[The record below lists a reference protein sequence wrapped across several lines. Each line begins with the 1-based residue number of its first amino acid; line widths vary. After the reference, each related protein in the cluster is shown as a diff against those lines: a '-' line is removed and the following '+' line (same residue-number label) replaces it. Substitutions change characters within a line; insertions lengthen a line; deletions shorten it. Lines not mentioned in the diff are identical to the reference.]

1 MQFDL
6 DQRTANLSVGEFADF
21 TLGPR
26 EAAGGPQGLW
36 RAQLGTQWHR
46 QMRERTAAEHP
57 DAEFEIAIDG
67 RVFHRGWTLTL
78 TGRIDQLVPAI
89 GRLTLREIKT
99 VIRPLPA
106 DETELRAEY
115 PGYFVQLAT
124 YAALRRIVDSSPTN
138 PQLGT
143 RNSKPETP
151 VRPALRAEL
160 VFVEVGS
167 GLTQTVVL
175 TTTDD
180 ALFRTQLERVAEFLA
195 LRQRA
200 RERLRH
206 LRFRPPFAEFRPGQ
220 EHALAAL
227 QAVLGHRQSAI
238 LLEAPT
244 GFGKTGVLLE
254 AALTHLR
261 AGHFE
266 RVLYLTGKATGQLQ
280 VVRTLQAMTSPSTE
294 CNPLGYTSAALSPS
308 VASAAG
314 NPAPDDGNPEP
325 ETRNPEPETQPATPV
340 AVWVVRPK
348 SEHCVN
354 TTFHC
359 VRATCAYLADMAVRW
374 PRSGLARF
382 YLNENEPRDLASLRA
397 AGREALI
404 CPYEITRTALGFN
417 DVWIG
422 DYNYVFA
429 PANRGL
435 FFEQPGFDPARS
447 LLIIDEAHNL
457 PARVADAYS
466 HRFSAPEADLVR
478 AALYRTRSL
487 TQLVEAWDHWTHF
500 LHQLTHRDALA
511 LADEDDARDL
521 LEQVAKL
528 VTTVPLDYATLGPEA
543 SECLWQVPALVDQL
557 ENNAALTRHWW
568 CPRAG
573 ELAVTCLDAAPAI
586 GAALREFGG
595 VVLASATFGP
605 EGEYAESLGLD
616 DPPESEPPPP
626 AEPPGRLGQLTKR
639 DTRRL
644 FKQLTSGAE
653 LLKVEETRAAAVT
666 CLRAGTPWR
675 DDAYD
680 VAYDLRVDT
689 TFQHR
694 ARHYATTAA
703 TIVAMHGAAARID
716 TPPPAPSSSDPAEG
730 CRAASPYRAPE
741 VRHPH
746 AALPSP
752 SGGVRPV
759 RQAHG
764 RRPRPTTQP
773 AIPHAPSAS
782 LFTSVAASSSNTIA
796 VFFPS
801 YAYAEAILHELEA
814 QGAPLRVALQQR
826 LADLAAQAAWVEAA
840 LTEADALFLVLGS
853 SFAESID
860 VLGGRV
866 TRAMVIGPALPE
878 VNAVQRARMAALA
891 SLGREGAFRR
901 VYQIPGMQKVNQA
914 LGRLVRAPGQHAKVL
929 LHCRRFAE
937 PSYAELLDPD
947 YRHGAQITTD
957 AELSAWFESRPP
969 LA

>member
-26 EAAGGPQGLW
+26 DAGGGPQGLW

-46 QMRERTAAEHP
+46 QLRECTAAEHP
-57 DAEFEIAIDG
+57 QAEFEIAVAG

-78 TGRIDQLVPAI
+78 TGRIDQLVPAAA
-89 GRLTLREIKT
+89 RLTLREIKT

-124 YAALRRIVDSSPTN
+124 YAALRRIADSRVPPPAALCPPPS
-138 PQLGT
+138 
-143 RNSKPETP
+143 
-151 VRPALRAEL
+151 VPALRAEL

-167 GLTQTVVL
+167 GLMQTVVL
-175 TTTDD
+175 TAADD

-227 QAVLGHRQSAI
+227 QSVIGHQQSAI

-280 VVRTLQAMTSPSTE
+280 VVRTLQAMTSPTAE
-294 CNPLGYTSAALSPS
+294 CNPLGYTSAIAPPEVVAAPDAPVSPADCHLLDDNSRAVPAVECNPLGYTSAIAPPS
-308 VASAAG
+308 VATLPAQDQCHLLSDISHAPVAPADG
-314 NPAPDDGNPEP
+314 NPAP
-325 ETRNPEPETQPATPV
+325 ETRNPEPGNPTTTPV

-354 TTFHC
+354 PTFHC
-359 VRATCAYLADMAVRW
+359 VRATCAYLADMASRW

-382 YLNENEPRDLASLRA
+382 YLNENEPRDIASLRV

-466 HRFSAPEADLVR
+466 HSFSAPEADTVR

-500 LHQLTHRDALA
+500 LRQLTPRDALA
-511 LADEDDARDL
+511 LADEDDARHL
-521 LEQVAKL
+521 LEQVARL
-528 VTTVPLDYATLGPEA
+528 VATVPLDYAVLGPEA
-543 SECLWQVPALVDQL
+543 SEHLWQVPALVDQL
-557 ENNAALTRHWW
+557 ENNAALSRHWW

-573 ELAVTCLDAAPAI
+573 ELAVTCLNAAPAI

-616 DPPESEPPPP
+616 DPPAPEPSPPSEPT
-626 AEPPGRLGQLTKR
+626 GRLGQLTKR

-644 FKQLTSGAE
+644 FKQLTSGTE

-675 DDAYD
+675 DAAYD

-703 TIVAMHGAAARID
+703 TIVAMHAATTRSNQDSRSSRGHEAGL
-716 TPPPAPSSSDPAEG
+716 PPPNSLTS
-730 CRAASPYRAPE
+730 AATYSR
-741 VRHPH
+741 
-746 AALPSP
+746 S
-752 SGGVRPV
+752 
-759 RQAHG
+759 
-764 RRPRPTTQP
+764 
-773 AIPHAPSAS
+773 
-782 LFTSVAASSSNTIA
+782 TIA

-801 YAYAEAILHELEA
+801 YAYAEAILHEIEA

-826 LADLAAQAAWVEAA
+826 LADLAAQAAWVDDA
-840 LTEADALFLVLGS
+840 LAQADALFLVLGS

-866 TRAMVIGPALPE
+866 TRAVVVGPALPE

-891 SLGREGAFRR
+891 PLGREAAFRR

-914 LGRLVRAPGQHAKVL
+914 LGRLVRAPGQRAKVL
-929 LHCRRFAE
+929 LHCRRFAV

-947 YRHGAQITTD
+947 YRGGAQLTTD
-957 AELSAWFESRPP
+957 AELSAWLETGP
-969 LA
+969 

>member
-26 EAAGGPQGLW
+26 ESMGGPQGLW

-46 QMRERTAAEHP
+46 QLRERTAAEHA

-67 RVFHRGWTLTL
+67 RVFHRGWTFAL
-78 TGRIDQLVPAI
+78 TGRIDQLVPAD
-89 GRLTLREIKT
+89 GRLTLREIKSVT
-99 VIRPLPA
+99 RPLPA

-115 PGYFVQLAT
+115 PGYFIQLAT
-124 YAALRRIVDSSPTN
+124 YAALRRIADSSPTV
-138 PQLGT
+138 PKLGT
-143 RNSKPETP
+143 RNPKLETSVP
-151 VRPALRAEL
+151 PALRAEL

-175 TTTDD
+175 TTADD
-180 ALFRTQLERVAEFLA
+180 AIFRTQLERVAEFLA

-220 EHALAAL
+220 EYALAAL
-227 QAVLGHRQSAI
+227 QSAIGHQQSAI

-261 AGHFE
+261 AAHFE

-280 VVRTLQAMTSPSTE
+280 VVRTLQAMTSPTANCHLLDDNSRTAPAAQCNPLGYTSE
-294 CNPLGYTSAALSPS
+294 VAPPGVTAAAVSAPVSPADCHLLDDNSRIAPPAQCNPLGYTSA
-308 VASAAG
+308 
-314 NPAPDDGNPEP
+314 PAEGNPELG
-325 ETRNPEPETQPATPV
+325 TRNPEPKTQNPEPAPANATPV

-354 TTFHC
+354 VTFHC
-359 VRATCAYLADMAVRW
+359 VRATCAYLADMAARW
-374 PRSGLARF
+374 PRSGLARY
-382 YLNENEPRDLASLRA
+382 YLNENEPRDIASLRA

-447 LLIIDEAHNL
+447 LLIVDEAHNL

-466 HRFSAPEADLVR
+466 HSFSAPDADTVR

-487 TQLVEAWDHWTHF
+487 PQLVEAWEHWTHF
-500 LHQLTHRDALA
+500 LHQLTPRDALA

-521 LEQVAKL
+521 LEQVARL
-528 VTTVPLDYATLGPEA
+528 VATVPLDYATLGPEA
-543 SECLWQVPALVDQL
+543 SEGLWQVPALVDQL

-568 CPRAG
+568 CPRTG
-573 ELAVTCLDAAPAI
+573 GLAVTCLDAAPAI

-605 EGEYAESLGLD
+605 ESEYAESLGLD
-616 DPPESEPPPP
+616 DPPVPEPSPP
-626 AEPPGRLGQLTKR
+626 AESPGRLGKLTKR

-694 ARHYATTAA
+694 ALHYATTAA
-703 TIVAMHGAAARID
+703 TIASMHGAAVRSSRGHEAE
-716 TPPPAPSSSDPAEG
+716 PVVPPASLLTS
-730 CRAASPYRAPE
+730 AATF
-741 VRHPH
+741 
-746 AALPSP
+746 
-752 SGGVRPV
+752 
-759 RQAHG
+759 
-764 RRPRPTTQP
+764 RR
-773 AIPHAPSAS
+773 SA
-782 LFTSVAASSSNTIA
+782 IA

-801 YAYAEAILHELEA
+801 YAYAEAILLELEA

-826 LADLAAQAAWVEAA
+826 LTDLAAQTAWVEAA
-840 LTEADALFLVLGS
+840 LAEADALFLVLGS

-866 TRAMVIGPALPE
+866 TRAMVVGPALPE

-891 SLGREGAFRR
+891 PLGREAAFRR

-937 PSYAELLDPD
+937 PSYAALLAAD

-957 AELSAWFESRPP
+957 AELAAWYETGPQP
-969 LA
+969 A